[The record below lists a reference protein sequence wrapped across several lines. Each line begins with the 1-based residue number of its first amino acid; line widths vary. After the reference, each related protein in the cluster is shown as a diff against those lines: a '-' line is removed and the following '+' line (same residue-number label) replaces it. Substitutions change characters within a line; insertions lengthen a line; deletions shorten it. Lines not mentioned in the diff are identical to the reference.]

1 MQRGFLF
8 SGLLHV
14 GVVLLAYVHLWDL
27 LFPAPPLEETP
38 IAVQLV
44 NIAPETRAT
53 APNPRPKPA
62 EKPEEKPVE
71 APKEPPKKPVQKPEE
86 PPPSPPPAPAPQAAQ
101 NEPPPTPPQAPPKPE
116 PPPPPPPPPPE
127 APSPKP
133 EPPPK
138 PELPQPEPPP
148 RKPTPPQDDKKKADD
163 KSFDALLKNLAKR
176 SEAPQPQTPPK
187 PNAQQQAA
195 RPSAQPSAPLG
206 PKLTTSEIDVVKR
219 QIEQCWS
226 PPTGAKEAHDLVVEI
241 HATVAPDGRVI
252 SAQITST
259 TRLGDTFYRA
269 AADSALRAILNPRCS
284 PLKLPPEKYDQWR
297 DLNLTFNPKDLL

>member
-27 LFPAPPLEETP
+27 LFPSPPIEETP

-53 APNPRPKPA
+53 QPNPNPKPA

-71 APKEPPKKPVQKPEE
+71 APKEPPKKPVQKEE
-86 PPPSPPPAPAPQAAQ
+86 PPPSPPPAPAPAVAQ
-101 NEPPPTPPQAPPKPE
+101 NEPQPTPPAPPPKPE
-116 PPPPPPPPPPE
+116 PPTPPPPPPPP

-133 EPPPK
+133 EPPQK
-138 PELPQPEPPP
+138 PEPPKPEPPP
-148 RKPTPPQDDKKKADD
+148 RKPAPPDDKKKPDD
-163 KSFDALLKNLAKR
+163 KSFDAFLKNLAKR
-176 SEAPQPQTPPK
+176 PEAPQTQTPSKAVP
-187 PNAQQQAA
+187 QQQAA

-206 PKLTTSEIDVVKR
+206 PKLTTSEIDVVKQ

-226 PPTGAKEAHDLVVEI
+226 PPSGAKESHDLIVVI
-241 HATVAPDGRVI
+241 SATVGPDGRVI
-252 SAQITST
+252 SAQIVST
-259 TRLGDTFYRA
+259 QRMGDPFYRA
-269 AADSALRAILNPRCS
+269 AAESARRAVLNPSCS
-284 PLKLPPEKYDQWR
+284 PLKLPPEKYEQWK
-297 DLNLTFNPKDLL
+297 DLELTFNPKDLL

>member
-27 LFPAPPLEETP
+27 LFPSPPIEETP

-53 APNPRPKPA
+53 QPNPNPKPA

-71 APKEPPKKPVQKPEE
+71 APKEPPKKPVQKEE
-86 PPPSPPPAPAPQAAQ
+86 PPPSPPPAPAPAVAQ
-101 NEPPPTPPQAPPKPE
+101 NEPQPTPPAPPPKPE
-116 PPPPPPPPPPE
+116 PPTPPPPPPPP

-133 EPPPK
+133 EPPQK
-138 PELPQPEPPP
+138 PEPPKPEPPP
-148 RKPTPPQDDKKKADD
+148 RKPAPPDDKKKPDD
-163 KSFDALLKNLAKR
+163 KSFDAFLKNLAKR
-176 SEAPQPQTPPK
+176 PEAPQTQTPTKAAP
-187 PNAQQQAA
+187 QQQAA

-206 PKLTTSEIDVVKR
+206 PKLTTSEIDVVKQ

-226 PPTGAKEAHDLVVEI
+226 PPSGAKESHDLVVVI
-241 HATVAPDGRVI
+241 SATVGPDGRVI
-252 SAQITST
+252 SAQIVST
-259 TRLGDTFYRA
+259 QRMGDPFYRA
-269 AADSALRAILNPRCS
+269 AAESARRAVLNPNCS
-284 PLKLPPEKYDQWR
+284 PLKLPPEKYEQWK
-297 DLNLTFNPKDLL
+297 DLELTFNPKDLL